1 MEKKGGSIV
10 TGNGFDPEPPSRENN
25 QDTLFQG
32 ENQDRSLSSSLTE
45 RLFFLEETPRFLLD
59 ARGHFVLAN
68 NAFAAL
74 GGFRAKDLT
83 GRPVSVLL
91 GSTET
96 MHWRR
101 HLRKLFTFRDS
112 LAFESEIFC
121 ADGQCRT
128 FLVSL
133 SILEDLLPEP
143 LAAATLTDITGRVME
158 EARLRHINAQLSTI
172 YAISESLLKHLE
184 PDALLDTACRHLGDL
199 LNTEHVSVC
208 VWDRETKRNVIRA
221 ASGILRPFVGLSFSE
236 HDGAAGQVL
245 RTGEPLYVR
254 NYPHSPYFVDLPG
267 TNRIASA
274 LVYPLAD
281 RERMLGVLF
290 LAFLDVPRFLDAY
303 TLHELYRLLGTVSL
317 AMRNALL
324 REELQA
330 RERTYRTLFD
340 LAPLGIVRVTAK
352 EGRTLDANDEAARIF
367 GYEDREHF
375 LREFDTLASYANPDD
390 RTLYLKELEEGRN
403 RNVVLERRNRFG
415 KPLWISLSGRMDR
428 EKGEL
433 ESFFTDVTAEKTLER
448 ALQESLAEKETL
460 LREIHH
466 RVKNNL
472 AVVGSLISLQM
483 GSVTD
488 SQALEALNQTL
499 SRVRTMGLLHE
510 HLYGRK
516 NLGAV
521 EMGDY
526 LDELVRLILSI
537 AQTRPPRVSVTAA
550 SVQLSLHRAV
560 PCALIVNELVTN
572 ALKYAWPSPEPGI
585 APTAEDGAPGAE
597 PRLKIHLA
605 VENGSVRLSVAD
617 NGVGLPPGIDTGRIR
632 SGLGFT
638 LVRGLAR
645 QLDGTA
651 IFTSDGG
658 FSATVVFPVES
669 PRRAQSSG

>member
-1 MEKKGGSIV
+1 V
-10 TGNGFDPEPPSRENN
+10 TGNGFDPEPPSCDNT
-25 QDTLFQG
+25 QDTPFQG

-83 GRPVSVLL
+83 GRPVSMLL

-96 MHWRR
+96 IHWRR
-101 HLRKLFTFRDS
+101 SLRKLFSFREA

-121 ADGQCRT
+121 ADGLCRT

-143 LAAATLTDITGRVME
+143 LAAATLTDITGRVLE
-158 EARLRHINAQLSTI
+158 EARLRRRNTQLSTI

-184 PDALLDTACRHLGDL
+184 PDALLNTACRHLGDL

-208 VWDRETKRNVIRA
+208 VWDRETQRHVIRA
-221 ASGILRPFVGLSFSE
+221 ASGILRPFVGMSFSE
-236 HDGAAGQVL
+236 SDGASGEVL
-245 RTGEPLYVR
+245 RTREPLYIQDYR
-254 NYPHSPYFVDLPG
+254 HSSYFVDLPG
-267 TNRIASA
+267 THRIASA

-281 RERMLGVLF
+281 RERMLGGLF
-290 LAFLDVPRFLDAY
+290 LAFPDVPRFLDAY

-317 AMRNALL
+317 AIRNALL

-352 EGRTLDANDEAARIF
+352 EGRILDANDEAARIF

-375 LREFDTLASYANPDD
+375 LREFDTLASYANPED
-390 RTLYLKELEEGRN
+390 RAFYLKELEEGRN
-403 RNVVLERRNRFG
+403 RNIVLEHRDRSG
-415 KPLWISLSGRMDR
+415 KPLWISLSGRVDR
-428 EKGEL
+428 EKDEL
-433 ESFFTDVTAEKTLER
+433 ESFFTDVTAAKTLEL

-483 GSVTD
+483 GSITD
-488 SQALEALNQTL
+488 PKALEALNQTL

-510 HLYGRK
+510 HLYDRR

-521 EMGDY
+521 EMGNY
-526 LDELVRLILSI
+526 LDELVRLILDI
-537 AQTRPPRVSVTAA
+537 AQGHPPRVSVTAA
-550 SVQLSLHRAV
+550 SVRMSLHRAV

-572 ALKYAWPSPEPGI
+572 ALKHAWPPSEPGTTP
-585 APTAEDGAPGAE
+585 AAKAAAPGTE
-597 PRLKIHLA
+597 PRLEIRLA
-605 VENGSVRLSVAD
+605 AENGSVRLSVSD
-617 NGVGLPPGIDTGRIR
+617 NGVGLPPGIDTGQIR

-638 LVRGLAR
+638 LVQGLAR

-651 IFTSDGG
+651 SFTSDGG

-669 PRRAQSSG
+669 PHQAQSSG

>member
-1 MEKKGGSIV
+1 V
-10 TGNGFDPEPPSRENN
+10 TRNGFDPDLPLQTNN
-25 QDTLFQG
+25 QGTPFQG
-32 ENQDRSLSSSLTE
+32 ENQGRSLSSSLTE
-45 RLFFLEETPRFLLD
+45 RLFFLEATPRFLLD
-59 ARGHFVLAN
+59 ARGYFVLAN

-83 GRPVSVLL
+83 DRPVSVLL

-96 MHWRR
+96 RNWRKS
-101 HLRKLFTFRDS
+101 LRKLFTFRNS
-112 LAFESEIFC
+112 LSFESEIFC

-143 LAAATLTDITGRVME
+143 LAAGTLTDITGRVLE
-158 EARLRHINAQLSTI
+158 EARLRRRNAQLLTI
-172 YAISESLLKHLE
+172 YAMSESLLQHLE
-184 PDALLDTACRHLGDL
+184 PDALLNAACRHLGNL

-208 VWDRETKRNVIRA
+208 VWNRETKRNVIRA

-236 HDGAAGQVL
+236 SDGATGQVL
-245 RTGEPLYVR
+245 RTGEPLYVQDYR
-254 NYPHSPYFVDLPG
+254 HSSYFVDLPG
-267 TNRIASA
+267 THRIASA

-281 RERMLGVLF
+281 RERMLGAVF
-290 LAFLDVPRFLDAY
+290 LAFLDVPRFFDAY

-324 REELQA
+324 REELQT
-330 RERTYRTLFD
+330 REKTYRTLFD
-340 LAPLGIVRVTAK
+340 LAPLGIVRATAK
-352 EGRTLDANDEAARIF
+352 GGRILDANDEAARIF

-375 LREFDTLASYANPDD
+375 LREFDVLASYANAED
-390 RTLYLKELEEGRN
+390 RAFYLKELEEGRN
-403 RNVVLERRNRFG
+403 RNIVLERRDRFG
-415 KPLWISLSGRMDR
+415 NPLWISLSGRLDR
-428 EKGEL
+428 EKDEL
-433 ESFFTDVTAEKTLER
+433 ESFFTDVTAAKTLER
-448 ALQESLAEKETL
+448 ALQESLAEKEML

-488 SQALEALNQTL
+488 PKALEALNQTL
-499 SRVRTMGLLHE
+499 ARVQTMGLLHE

-521 EMGDY
+521 EMGNY
-526 LDELVRLILSI
+526 LEELVHLILSI
-537 AQTRPPRVSVTAA
+537 AQARPIRVSVIAA
-550 SVQLSLHRAV
+550 PLQMPLYRAV
-560 PCALIVNELVTN
+560 PCALLVNELVTN
-572 ALKYAWPSPEPGI
+572 ALKYAWPLQKPATTP
-585 APTAEDGAPGAE
+585 AAENGAPEVE
-597 PRLKIHLA
+597 PRLEIRLIT
-605 VENGSVRLSVAD
+605 ENGWVHLSVAD
-617 NGVGLPPGIDTGRIR
+617 NGVGLPSGIDTGQIG
-632 SGLGFT
+632 SGLGLT

-651 IFTSDGG
+651 TFTSDGG

-669 PRRAQSSG
+669 PRSPQSSG